1 MKSYEQYKRI
11 VRFLFSA
18 ILVSVEMA
26 MYWHV
31 WLKYYNGLME
41 FPYNRTGNWLI
52 VAVYGIFLI
61 VFSMIYGGF
70 RIGYLR
76 IFNIIFSQTLVSSCA
91 NVLIYLEVT
100 LLTKHFQTPAPLLV
114 MTLAALIF
122 ITIWSVVCYR
132 IYMKLYPPKKLL
144 LIYGEHPVY
153 SLMVKLYNRPD
164 RYEIGELLPVTVG
177 MEVIKEKTKCYEGVM
192 ICDIPA
198 QIRNKILKYCYG
210 EGIRT
215 YTIPKISD
223 IIIRSAES
231 LHLFDTPL
239 MLSRNQGLTIEQL
252 AVKRTMDVVISITG
266 LVVLSPVFLLTA
278 AAIKLYDKGPVFF
291 KQDRCTKDGKIF
303 SIYKFRS
310 MIVDAEKSGR
320 SIPATDGDPRITPVG
335 KIIRKMRIDELP
347 QLINILKGEMSV
359 VGPRP
364 ERIEHVEIY
373 TREIP
378 EFTYRMKVKGGLTG
392 YAQVY
397 GKYNTTAYDKLK
409 LDLMYIQNYSI
420 WLDIELIFKT
430 IKILFMEESTEGF
443 SMEQAQ
449 AMTREDF
456 VNEKTGESPAG
467 LQDVLSNAR
476 RY

>member
-18 ILVSVEMA
+18 SLVSVEMA

-31 WLKYYNGLME
+31 WLKYYNNLME

-76 IFNIIFSQTLVSSCA
+76 IFNIIFSQTLVSGCA
-91 NVLIYLEVT
+91 NVIMYLQIT
-100 LLTKHFQTPAPLLV
+100 LLTKRFRNPVPLLV
-114 MTLAALIF
+114 MTLAELAF
-122 ITIWSVVCYR
+122 ISVWSVICYR
-132 IYMKLYPPKKLL
+132 IYMKLYPPKKLI
-144 LIYGEHPVY
+144 LIYGDHPVY

-164 RYEIGELLPVTVG
+164 RYEIGELLPITAG
-177 MEVIKEKTKCYEGVM
+177 MDVIKKKVKEYEGVM
-192 ICDIPA
+192 ICDIPSH
-198 QIRNKILKYCYG
+198 IRNEILKYCYG

-252 AVKRTMDVVISITG
+252 AVKRCMDIVISALS
-266 LVVLSPVFLLTA
+266 LVVLSPVFLVTA
-278 AAIKLYDKGPVFF
+278 LAIKLYDGGPVLF
-291 KQDRCTKDGKIF
+291 KLERCTKDGAVF
-303 SIYKFRS
+303 LIYKFRS
-310 MIVDAEKSGR
+310 MIVEAEKEGKC
-320 SIPATDGDPRITPVG
+320 IPAIEGDPRITPVG
-335 KIIRKMRIDELP
+335 RVIRKWRIDELP
-347 QLINILKGEMSV
+347 QFINILKGDMSL

-364 ERIEHVEIY
+364 ERVEHVEIY
-373 TREIP
+373 TKEIP

-430 IKILFMEESTEGF
+430 IKILFVEDSTEGF
-443 SMEQAQ
+443 TVEQSQ

-456 VNEKTGESPAG
+456 INERTGESPAG
-467 LQDVLSNAR
+467 LQDVLSDAR
-476 RY
+476 RD

>member
-1 MKSYEQYKRI
+1 
-11 VRFLFSA
+11 
-18 ILVSVEMA
+18 
-26 MYWHV
+26 
-31 WLKYYNGLME
+31 
-41 FPYNRTGNWLI
+41 
-52 VAVYGIFLI
+52 
-61 VFSMIYGGF
+61 
-70 RIGYLR
+70 
-76 IFNIIFSQTLVSSCA
+76 
-91 NVLIYLEVT
+91 
-100 LLTKHFQTPAPLLV
+100 
-114 MTLAALIF
+114 
-122 ITIWSVVCYR
+122 
-132 IYMKLYPPKKLL
+132 
-144 LIYGEHPVY
+144 
-153 SLMVKLYNRPD
+153 
-164 RYEIGELLPVTVG
+164 
-177 MEVIKEKTKCYEGVM
+177 
-192 ICDIPA
+192 
-198 QIRNKILKYCYG
+198 
-210 EGIRT
+210 
-215 YTIPKISD
+215 
-223 IIIRSAES
+223 
-231 LHLFDTPL
+231 
-239 MLSRNQGLTIEQL
+239 
-252 AVKRTMDVVISITG
+252 
-266 LVVLSPVFLLTA
+266 
-278 AAIKLYDKGPVFF
+278 
-291 KQDRCTKDGKIF
+291 
-303 SIYKFRS
+303 
-310 MIVDAEKSGR
+310 
-320 SIPATDGDPRITPVG
+320 
-335 KIIRKMRIDELP
+335 MRIDELP

>member
-1 MKSYEQYKRI
+1 MKTYEQYKRI

-18 ILVSVEMA
+18 SLVSAEMV

-52 VAVYGIFLI
+52 VAVYGIFLV

-100 LLTKHFQTPAPLLV
+100 LLTKHFQNPLPLLR
-114 MTLAALIF
+114 MTLTEFVF

-132 IYMKLYPPKKLL
+132 IYVHLYPPKKLL

-153 SLMVKLYNRPD
+153 SLMVKLYHRPD
-164 RYEIGELLPVTVG
+164 RYEIGELLHISVG
-177 MEVIKEKTKCYEGVM
+177 MDVIKEKVKQYEGVM
-192 ICDIPA
+192 ICDIPSET
-198 QIRNKILKYCYG
+198 RNKILKYCYG

-252 AVKRTMDVVISITG
+252 AIKRVMDIAISVAG
-266 LVVLSPVFLLTA
+266 LVILSPIFVITA
-278 AAIKLYDKGPVFF
+278 FAIKVYDKGPVFF
-291 KQDRCTKDGKIF
+291 KQARCTKDGKVF
-303 SIYKFRS
+303 EIYKFRS
-310 MIVDAEKSGR
+310 MIVDAEKNGK

-335 KIIRKMRIDELP
+335 RIIRKLRIDELP

-364 ERIEHVEIY
+364 ERVEHVQIY
-373 TREIP
+373 TKEIP
-378 EFTYRMKVKGGLTG
+378 EFIYRMKVKGGLTG

-443 SMEQAQ
+443 SAEQAQ

-456 VNEKTGESPAG
+456 VNEKTGEGPAG
-467 LQDVLSNAR
+467 LQDVLSDAR
-476 RY
+476 RD